1 MSERKSVLITG
12 ATRGIGRAIAEELAP
27 DWHVIVGGR
36 RPDAVNALVESLP
49 SAEPF
54 LADVLDGEALIE
66 AASHATGL
74 DALIPC
80 AGQTTLGRIADL
92 TPEQWRAEF
101 ELNVIAPAQ
110 LTRLLLPALR
120 DRAGHV
126 VFINS
131 GGGLH
136 TRGNDACYSASKH
149 ALVAVANGL
158 RAEEAGRVRVTSIH
172 PGKVDTDMQV
182 AMQAELGNPYEP
194 ERYLSPHDVART
206 VRLALTMDPG
216 ANIDM
221 LSVRPTR

>member
-1 MSERKSVLITG
+1 MSERKSVLVTG
-12 ATRGIGRAIAEELAP
+12 ATRGIGRAIAEELAG
-27 DWHVIVGGR
+27 DWHVVVGGR
-36 RPDAVNALVESLP
+36 RPDAVHALVESLP

-54 LADVLDGEALIE
+54 IADVLDGDALV
-66 AASHATGL
+66 AAAAPITEL
-74 DALIPC
+74 DALVPC
-80 AGQTTLGRIADL
+80 AGQTTLGRIAEL

-120 DRAGHV
+120 ARSGHV

-131 GGGLH
+131 GGGFH
-136 TRGNDACYSASKH
+136 TRGNDACYSASKR
-149 ALVAVANGL
+149 ALIAVADGL
-158 RAEEAGRVRVTSIH
+158 RAEEAGVVRVTSIH

-194 ERYLSPHDVART
+194 ERYLRPHDVART

-216 ANIDM
+216 AVIDM
-221 LSVRPTR
+221 LSVRPIR

>member
-66 AASHATGL
+66 AASHVTGL

>member
-36 RPDAVNALVESLP
+36 RLDAVNALVESLP

-66 AASHATGL
+66 AASHVTGL

>member
-66 AASHATGL
+66 AASHVAGL

>member
-1 MSERKSVLITG
+1 MAQRKSVLITG
-12 ATRGIGRAIAEELAP
+12 ATRGIGRAIVEELAE
-27 DWHVIVGGR
+27 DWHILVGGR
-36 RPDAVNALVESLP
+36 RPDAVEALVAALP

-54 LADVLDGEALIE
+54 IADMLDDDALV
-66 AASHATGL
+66 AAAARVDEL
-74 DALIPC
+74 DALVPC

-92 TPEQWRAEF
+92 RPEQWRREF

-120 DRAGHV
+120 ARSGQV
-126 VFINS
+126 VFMNS
-131 GGGLH
+131 GGGFH

-149 ALVAVANGL
+149 ALIAVADGL
-158 RAEEAGRVRVTSIH
+158 RAEEAGLVRVTSIH
-172 PGKVDTDMQV
+172 PGKVDTDLQV

-194 ERYLSPHDVART
+194 ERYLTPHDVART